1 MDSHLCRDRFWREI
15 LKNHSGLIKV
25 GCYDPLN
32 PYPLNP
38 MERHYNE
45 WILCGSRV
53 STKQELL
60 EVIDLVER
68 GKIKPIV
75 SKLFPWENA
84 NEAIQEIQKRSGIGR
99 MVLTFDK

>member
-1 MDSHLCRDRFWREI
+1 
-15 LKNHSGLIKV
+15 
-25 GCYDPLN
+25 
-32 PYPLNP
+32 

-68 GKIKPIV
+68 GRIKPIV
-75 SKLFPWENA
+75 SKLFPWKNA